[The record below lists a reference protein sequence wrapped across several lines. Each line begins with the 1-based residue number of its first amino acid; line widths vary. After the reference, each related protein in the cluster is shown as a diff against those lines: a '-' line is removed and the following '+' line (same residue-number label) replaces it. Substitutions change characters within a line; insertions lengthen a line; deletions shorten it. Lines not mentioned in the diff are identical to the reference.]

1 MGFWKKGWP
10 HKFIL
15 NLSEFIQ
22 GNNYAGRILPFF
34 CPPPCCFM
42 FWVWTK
48 NGQFLNPSPLTP
60 HLVVYIV
67 IECFLTYLKL
77 PCIDPSFR
85 CNEKIQVIS
94 SVKYRMFEI
103 HGNSANMRK
112 KISVAMQDKRLLYQV
127 KRKAI
132 IADICNQKSS
142 SLNFFLFI
150 LYR

>member
-85 CNEKIQVIS
+85 CNEKIQVIL
-94 SVKYRMFEI
+94 SVKNRMFEI
-103 HGNSANMRK
+103 HGNSTNKREKKLLLRCKIGDWYIMYLKWKAPASICSEMALKNM
-112 KISVAMQDKRLLYQV
+112 
-127 KRKAI
+127 
-132 IADICNQKSS
+132 N
-142 SLNFFLFI
+142 
-150 LYR
+150 